1 MAVRPMPGTAGIGL
15 RFPHHDALLA
25 APASVGWLEIHPENY
40 FGGGRPR
47 HCLERLAERY
57 PLSLHGVGLSL
68 GSAEGPDSAHLKKL
82 RELIDRFRPILVSEH
97 VAWTAQGGIHLN
109 DLLPLPY
116 TAEALETLVA
126 NIGRTQDVLGRRILI
141 ENPSSYLSFTRS
153 EMPEWD
159 FVAAAVARSGCGLL
173 LDLNNLYVSAR
184 NLGFDPATYL
194 AAMPGDAIGE
204 IHLAGH
210 EVRHIEGA
218 ELRIDD
224 HGSAVD
230 EAVWSLYRRLVRKVG
245 PRPTLIEWDSRIPPL
260 AALVGEAAKADAIL
274 AELAAEARH
283 AAQ

>member
-1 MAVRPMPGTAGIGL
+1 M
-15 RFPHHDALLA
+15 
-25 APASVGWLEIHPENY
+25 
-40 FGGGRPR
+40 
-47 HCLERLAERY
+47 
-57 PLSLHGVGLSL
+57 
-68 GSAEGPDSAHLKKL
+68 
-82 RELIDRFRPILVSEH
+82 
-97 VAWTAQGGIHLN
+97 
-109 DLLPLPY
+109 PY
-116 TAEALETLVA
+116 TGEALETLVA
-126 NIGRTQDVLGRRILI
+126 NIDRTQGVLGRQILI
-141 ENPSSYLSFTRS
+141 ENPSSDLSFARS

-184 NLGFDPATYL
+184 NLGFDPETYL

-210 EVRHIEGA
+210 AVRRIETV

-230 EAVWSLYRRLVRKVG
+230 ESVWSLYRQLVRRVG

-260 AALVGEAAKADAIL
+260 ATLVGEAAKADAIL

>member
-1 MAVRPMPGTAGIGL
+1 MTGIGL

-25 APASVGWLEIHPENY
+25 APAPVGWLEIHPENY

-47 HCLERLAERY
+47 HCLERLSERY

-68 GSAEGPDSAHLKKL
+68 GSAEGPDSAHLEKL
-82 RELIDRFRPILVSEH
+82 RKLIDRFRPILVSEH

-126 NIGRTQDVLGRRILI
+126 NIDRTQDILGRHILI

-159 FVAAAVARSGCGLL
+159 FIAAAVARSGCGLL

-184 NLGFDPATYL
+184 NLGFDPDTYL

-210 EVRHIEGA
+210 AVRHIEA
-218 ELRIDD
+218 VELRIDD

-230 EAVWSLYRRLVRKVG
+230 EAVWSLYRQLVRRIG

-260 AALVGEAAKADAIL
+260 ATLVGEAAKADAIL